1 MVHGKEWQRVRL
13 SLCKAKSVFIDNK
26 NSECVWYMVAKSK
39 ANVLLKC
46 HMCIDNKN
54 SECVWYMVA
63 KSKAKSV
70 FC

>member
-1 MVHGKEWQRVRL
+1 MRKSTPAINMFQPVMVL
-13 SLCKAKSVFIDNK
+13 SLWGS
-26 NSECVWYMVAKSK
+26 
-39 ANVLLKC
+39 LHLKC